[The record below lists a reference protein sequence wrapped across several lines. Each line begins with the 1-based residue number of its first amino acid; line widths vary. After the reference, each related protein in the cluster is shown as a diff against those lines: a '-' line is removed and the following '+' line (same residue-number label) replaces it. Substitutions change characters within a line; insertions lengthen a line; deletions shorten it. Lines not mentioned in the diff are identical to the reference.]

1 MAARTAV
8 ITRLVG
14 AVAKAELA
22 ALSDRD
28 LLARFSADRDEAA
41 FAAVVERH
49 TNMVLCVCRRALP
62 RTADPEDACQA
73 VFLLLAQRA
82 RGTRWQASVAGW
94 LYTAARKV
102 AHNARVA
109 AERRARRESRAAVP
123 EAVSPPDEMTA
134 RELAAALDAELDR
147 LPPRYRDPLVLCYL
161 EGLTQDEAAARLR
174 VPQGTLKS
182 QLKRGRKKLAD
193 ALTARG
199 WELGVVLLAAAAASA
214 ASAAQRKLHGAI
226 LAAASGSPSAATAAL
241 ARGVTVRGMTTATKA
256 VLLVAAGVAALGLGV
271 APILRTPAQPPPG
284 EQHKAEENAAALV
297 RARIGASRFRAG
309 APIGDAR
316 YAPDGKRVV
325 GYAGGTLYVWDA
337 GDGSRVRTMAT
348 GLERLEDSTRLEEKW
363 LAFAASPTV
372 SRVACGGVRDGKTYL
387 QIWDCEAG
395 RLVAEK
401 ASSCDALKALAWTP
415 DGKWLLERAN
425 LGRTNPT
432 RWKLLVRAG
441 NLDVVR
447 ALDLPRDFGEQSTVV
462 QPLPGSGQV
471 ILWQARRQPTVLD
484 LASGAVVRTLP
495 LKPDIPSEL
504 AVSPDGRTLA
514 ATSTEELRLLDLPG
528 GETRRKLPVLRGGW
542 WKPRPLFSPD
552 GATVYVWDHRP
563 IAYDVAT
570 GKEKWKATFRTLH
583 TVRAQLC
590 DVSPDGGT
598 VLVRHG
604 RALSRLDARTGTERD
619 PPDAPSA
626 PPDLAW
632 SPDGKTLWTRA
643 ERHDRTWTAWDP
655 ASGRRLYDLLPAG
668 FVTDDNW
675 KLLPD
680 LFFLPGGKEILAGLE
695 KSESTERVGPKELL
709 VFDAATGRC
718 LRRLGGPLPD
728 DLFQWKHLIG
738 VDPADGTVLMQA
750 FAISAPPGP
759 AGAAVAF
766 DPSREYTYE
775 AIRWDPVRKVKVQ
788 AWTARGDRTT
798 PPRHFAPYVVTLGTD
813 TPGFEAPNR
822 KPFPARIRCYGP
834 ADGRLAHELQTDR
847 ASVDVDRVEGNFLLA
862 VAYDSKWIT
871 RDRTT
876 TYTPLPPFAHDLWEL
891 PSGEKVR
898 LFETRAQAPVALG
911 PGGRYVLRVVGDAGF
926 EVYEPFVLKKVVA
939 TVATPGR
946 VVGLEFSPDGSRV
959 AAALAD
965 ASVVVWDAT
974 PWGDRIGERLRGEV
988 PADVAALWEDLG
1000 KDATTGLRA
1009 ARLLA
1014 AAGDR
1019 AVALLGVKLDARK
1032 APDDVL
1038 LRRLIADLDSPAFA
1052 TREKAE
1058 KGLRDLGGSAERR
1071 LRQASRAN
1079 PSPEV
1084 GRRLE
1089 RLLAALDARQLTA
1102 AEVREV
1108 RAVQALEWTDSEA
1121 ARALLAKW
1129 ARGDPSAALTRAS
1142 AAAGRGR

>member
-1 MAARTAV
+1 MATQTAV
-8 ITRLVG
+8 IRRLVG
-14 AVAKAELA
+14 AVTKAELA
-22 ALSDRD
+22 GLSDRD
-28 LLARFSADRDEAA
+28 LLARFGADRDEAA
-41 FAAVVERH
+41 FAAVVARH
-49 TNMVLCVCRRALP
+49 TNMVLGVCRRTLP
-62 RTADPEDACQA
+62 RAADPEDACQA

-102 AHNARVA
+102 ARNARVA

-161 EGLTQDEAAARLR
+161 EGLTQDEAAARLG
-174 VPQGTLKS
+174 VPPGTLKS

-214 ASAAQRKLHGAI
+214 ASAAPRKLHDAI
-226 LAAASGSPSAATAAL
+226 LAAASGSPSAAAAAL
-241 ARGVTVRGMTTATKA
+241 ARGVTMPGMTTAMKA

-271 APILRTPAQPPPG
+271 APSLHTPAQPPPG
-284 EQHKAEENAAALV
+284 EQRPAEESAAAPV
-297 RARIGASRFRAG
+297 QARIGASRFRASE
-309 APIGDAR
+309 PVGDAC
-316 YAPDGKRVV
+316 YAPGGKRVI
-325 GYAGGTLYVWDA
+325 GYAGDTLYVWDA
-337 GDGSRVRTMAT
+337 GDGSLLRTVAT
-348 GLERLEDSTRLEEKW
+348 GLTPLEDPTRHGAKG
-363 LAFAASPTV
+363 LAFAAHPTE
-372 SRVACGGVRDGKTYL
+372 SRVACGGLKGGKTHL
-387 QIWDCEAG
+387 QIWDYETG

-401 ASSCDALKALAWTP
+401 ASRCDALKALVWTP
-415 DGKWLLERAN
+415 DGKRLLERAN
-425 LGRTNPT
+425 VGWTNPT
-432 RWKLLVRAG
+432 GWKLIVRDG
-441 NLDVVR
+441 SLNELR
-447 ALDLPRDFGEQSTVV
+447 SHDLPRDFGEWSTVM
-462 QPLPGSGQV
+462 QPLPGGGEV
-471 ILWQARRQPTVLD
+471 ILWQSNREPTVFD
-484 LASGAVVRTLP
+484 LVSGEVVRTLP
-495 LKPDIPSEL
+495 HKPSIPSDL
-504 AVSPDGRTLA
+504 AVSPNGRTLA

-528 GETRRKLPVLRGGW
+528 GETRRKLPVLRSGW
-542 WKPRPLFSPD
+542 EKPRPLFSPD

-583 TVRAQLC
+583 TVRALLC

-655 ASGRRLYDLLPAG
+655 ATGRRLHDLLPTG

-718 LRRLGGPLPD
+718 LRRLGEPLPD
-728 DLFQWKHLIG
+728 NTFLWMHPIDIDAAG
-738 VDPADGTVLMQA
+738 GTVVMQA

-759 AGAAVAF
+759 PGAPVAF
-766 DPSREYTYE
+766 DPSREVTYE
-775 AIRWDPVRKVKVQ
+775 AIRWDPARKAKLQ
-788 AWTARGDRTT
+788 DWTARGDRTT
-798 PPRHFAPYVVTLGTD
+798 PPRHFAPYVVTLATD
-813 TPGFEAPNR
+813 SLAPGSRDR
-822 KPFPARIRCYGP
+822 KPFPARVRCYRL

-847 ASVDVDRVEGNFLLA
+847 ASVEVDRVEGNFLLTLG
-862 VAYDSKWIT
+862 YDSKWIT
-871 RDRTT
+871 RGLTT

-891 PSGEKVR
+891 PSREKVR
-898 LFETRAQAPVALG
+898 LFETREQAPVALG
-911 PGGRYVLRVVGDAGF
+911 PGGRYVVRVVGDAGF
-926 EVYEPFVLKKVVA
+926 EVYEPFVLKKAVA
-939 TVATPGR
+939 TVATPCR
-946 VVGLEFSPDGSRV
+946 VVGFEFSPDGSRV
-959 AAALAD
+959 AAALVD

-974 PWGDRIGERLRGEV
+974 PWRDRIGERLGGEV
-988 PADVAALWEDLG
+988 PADLAPLWEDLG
-1000 KDATTGLRA
+1000 KDAATGLRA

-1019 AVALLGVKLDARK
+1019 AVALLGGKIEPRK
-1032 APDDVL
+1032 APDDAL

-1058 KGLRDLGGSAERR
+1058 KDLRDIGAAAEAR

-1084 GRRLE
+1084 GRRIE
-1089 RLLAALDARQLTA
+1089 RLLAALDGRQLTA

-1108 RAVQALEWTDSEA
+1108 RAVQALEWTDSGA

-1129 ARGDPSAALTRAS
+1129 ARGDPAAALTRAA
-1142 AAAGRGR
+1142 AAAGQGR